1 MIHYR
6 SEAGSAAVEIEVEG
20 KVTDAELKAAL
31 ARFRADVEAGKTRV
45 IEIIRDFDGI
55 EPKALWTD
63 LTQAAPLASKVER
76 AAVVA
81 DAGWIRSLASMSQHF
96 IRAEVRSF
104 EPDKI
109 EVARAWIAGP

>member
-6 SEAGSAAVEIEVEG
+6 SEAGSPVVEIEVKG

-31 ARFRADVEAGKTRV
+31 AQFRADVAGGKTRV
-45 IEIIRDFDGI
+45 IEVIRDFEGI
-55 EPKALWTD
+55 EPRALWTD
-63 LTQAAPLASKVER
+63 LTQAAPLASKVKR

-81 DAGWIRSLASMSQHF
+81 DAAWIRSLASISQHF
-96 IRAEVRSF
+96 IQAEVRAF

-109 EVARAWIAGP
+109 EVARAWVAGD